1 MTVLPESSKD
11 GKVRALSEFENQN
24 YFLILWKLK
33 YRNTSSCLLE
43 PDNFK
48 LMQKDEVCLRI
59 AWAFLS
65 CIKGFVRTSTAAGI
79 AHAFL
84 SAKMNDHS
92 DAL

>member
-1 MTVLPESSKD
+1 MLISIKIS
-11 GKVRALSEFENQN
+11 GIRNCFLNLSE
-24 YFLILWKLK
+24 LK

-43 PDNFK
+43 PDKF
-48 LMQKDEVCLRI
+48 QIDAKDEVCLRI

-84 SAKMNDHS
+84 MAKVYGHSAVVWHS
-92 DAL
+92 A